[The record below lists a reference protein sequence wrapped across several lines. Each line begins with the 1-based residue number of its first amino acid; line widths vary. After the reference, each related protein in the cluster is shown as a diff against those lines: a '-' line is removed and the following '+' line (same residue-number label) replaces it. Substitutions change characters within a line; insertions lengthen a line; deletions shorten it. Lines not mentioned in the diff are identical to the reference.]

1 MSAAS
6 PAKPQQDWTR
16 KRRWPRYTL
25 NLCIRITILRN
36 GKRTSVYGRSI
47 EVAIGGMSCYAP
59 IELLLC
65 EKLDVELIFPDQNR
79 TQLMEAI
86 VRTAASMSAAVRS
99 GILWRSAP
107 MAGAA
112 RQPPAVLKAPF
123 KCVCRTRINSG
134 PARVNSC
141 PFMWLVQKKRR
152 SSLENLAFV
161 PCHVKCAVYLNDL

>member
-16 KRRWPRYTL
+16 KRRWPRYAL

-86 VRTAASMSAAVRS
+86 VRNRKGHRYGLEFCALIPTE
-99 GILWRSAP
+99 
-107 MAGAA
+107 
-112 RQPPAVLKAPF
+112 
-123 KCVCRTRINSG
+123 
-134 PARVNSC
+134 PARILESC
-141 PFMWLVQKKRR
+141 HMLASQR
-152 SSLENLAFV
+152 SL
-161 PCHVKCAVYLNDL
+161 